1 MKKRKNSQRKKGLLR
16 RIAVHAKPDIFYKVF
31 RHIIIRQS
39 PHSFAAYLLTAM
51 MRRWRN
57 RPLHKL
63 TRSHEYITLF
73 SIQIWN
79 GREYEG
85 QVQKICSK
93 DETIGTLRS
102 NGADDNENVK
112 KKTIGLISK
121 TAISH
126 AHHTFLYISF
136 PFLHDCDVKMPNF
149 AFYGGRKQA
158 TTKFYFSFWAWL
170 WSLEIQLQEGS
181 PTIDKVIG

>member
-1 MKKRKNSQRKKGLLR
+1 MFYLRCLMAITKNWRHQAREYWFQSHNPDYCNTSTSLLYNDYWWKKEKNSQRKKGLLR

-39 PHSFAAYLLTAM
+39 AHSFAAYLLTAM

-85 QVQKICSK
+85 QVQKICSE

-102 NGADDNENVK
+102 NDADDNENVK
-112 KKTIGLISK
+112 KNNR
-121 TAISH
+121 
-126 AHHTFLYISF
+126 F
-136 PFLHDCDVKMPNF
+136 N
-149 AFYGGRKQA
+149 
-158 TTKFYFSFWAWL
+158 
-170 WSLEIQLQEGS
+170 
-181 PTIDKVIG
+181 

>member
-39 PHSFAAYLLTAM
+39 AHSFAAYLLTAM

-73 SIQIWN
+73 SIQIWKWARVRRTSAKDLLWGWN
-79 GREYEG
+79 DRDFKIQRRGRQRE
-85 QVQKICSK
+85 
-93 DETIGTLRS
+93 R
-102 NGADDNENVK
+102 K
-112 KKTIGLISK
+112 KKNNR
-121 TAISH
+121 
-126 AHHTFLYISF
+126 FNWQNR
-136 PFLHDCDVKMPNF
+136 NF
-149 AFYGGRKQA
+149 ARASHFFAHFFPVFARLRRENA
-158 TTKFYFSFWAWL
+158 
-170 WSLEIQLQEGS
+170 
-181 PTIDKVIG
+181 